1 MDFYAKKYTVLMNN
15 EPVEMWIK
23 NDEIKKSKFM
33 DKEVDLSNLNKETIA
48 QIKDNPTK
56 VVNGNNLVD
65 NKNFTSN
72 LSNVVDSQLTLAIQK
87 RDMKTL
93 SRFARSDLVPEPHH
107 KNFLEAINR
116 PTGIRAIMTNTVNKI
131 NQKVH
136 TIANKVD
143 NFLVDARERVAN
155 QKLDKYL
162 NSYQLKEFNKA
173 PAMHTLDLS
182 KNLEPNL
189 LQLAQNFVKA
199 KDINDL
205 TDNKVEDKILQ
216 EEFFKQATRNNHS
229 LDDAKTALFQEV
241 LKNKNNEKAIE
252 TVEKVSN
259 QEKIISDMKATIDG
273 LQRELENQKL
283 KEAIKNETLED
294 FKVLT
299 KNMDA
304 VAKVDLLVENKE
316 YQKLNES
323 EKLKVEDQLLF
334 SKEQTLDK
342 TFERASETMNEK
354 AIETKAIAD
363 ELKNTTLKPI
373 DKQELNEN
381 WKVAQAQNRNQEIP
395 SQKFMNLSAVKFD
408 GVSKVGLENWGKS
421 VGEMRE
427 KGLNVPSAEKVNQF
441 IDSSLKNAQNLE
453 KQGTLIQTSKDEY
466 KFANETEK
474 EKLYNQEMKKE
485 QTLDMKEALKSLAS
499 EAAFE
504 KIIDQNGNIN
514 VDRLMDYSRK
524 LSEVSTQLQQEQKA
538 NNVNIT
544 AEDLQKLN
552 QSQAATQT
560 AKIDGGRQ
568 RA

>member
-1 MDFYAKKYTVLMNN
+1 MNN

-23 NDEIKKSKFM
+23 NNEIKKSKFM
-33 DKEVDLSNLNKETIA
+33 GKEVDLSNLSKETIA

-56 VVNGNNLVD
+56 VVNGNNLI
-65 NKNFTSN
+65 NNENFTSN
-72 LSNVVDSQLTLAIQK
+72 FSKIIDAKLSLAIQK
-87 RDMKTL
+87 KDMKTL
-93 SRFARSDLVPEPHH
+93 SRFARSDLVPESRR
-107 KNFLEAINR
+107 KDFIEAINR
-116 PTGIRAIMTNTVNKI
+116 PRGIRGLITNAINTVNQKI
-131 NQKVH
+131 YN
-136 TIANKVD
+136 IAAKVD
-143 NFLVDARERVAN
+143 NFLVNARERVAN

-162 NSYQLKEFNKA
+162 SSYQLKEFNKA

-189 LQLAQNFVKA
+189 AQLAQNFVKA

-205 TDNKVEDKILQ
+205 TDSKIEDKILQ
-216 EEFFKQATRNNHS
+216 EEFFKQAMRSNHS

-252 TVEKVSN
+252 TVAKVSN
-259 QEKIISDMKATIDG
+259 QEKIISDMKSTIDN

-283 KEAIKNETLED
+283 KEASKNESFED

-304 VAKVDLLVENKE
+304 VAKVDLLAENKE
-316 YQKLNES
+316 YLKLDES

-334 SKEQTLDK
+334 SKEQNLDK
-342 TFERASETMNEK
+342 TFQKASETMNEK

-373 DKQELNEN
+373 DKQELNQN
-381 WKVAQAQNRNQEIP
+381 WKVAQTQNRNQEIP
-395 SQKFMNLSAVKFD
+395 SQKFMNLSAVKFA
-408 GVSKVGLENWGKS
+408 GVSRESLENWGKS
-421 VGEMRE
+421 MNEMRE
-427 KGLNVPSAEKVNQF
+427 KGKNVPSAEKVNQF
-441 IDSSLKNAQNLE
+441 IDASLKNAQHLE
-453 KQGTLIQTSKDEY
+453 QKGILIQTSKDEF

-474 EKLYNQEMKKE
+474 EKLYNHELQKE
-485 QTLDMKEALKSLAS
+485 KAVDMKEALKSLAS
-499 EAAFE
+499 EVAFE
-504 KIIDQNGNIN
+504 KIIDQSGNIN
-514 VDRLMDYSRK
+514 IDRLMDYSKK
-524 LSEVSTQLQQEQKA
+524 LQEVSTQLHMEQKA

-544 AEDLQKLN
+544 QEDLQKLN